1 MKNIYSN
8 IYSFNKKTL
17 YKTVKSLKLGNIASL
32 PTETVYGLA
41 GNAFK
46 KKAIKKIFQLKKRP
60 IRNPLIIHF
69 FNIKNLGD
77 EVVLNDNFYKLYKKF
92 CPGPLTFVLKK
103 NEKSKIN
110 SLATAGLNTV
120 AIRFPSHKIIRSILK
135 EINFPLA
142 MPSANISTSLSPV
155 SATDVYEEFKNNL
168 KIIIDGGLS
177 KIGIESTVVDLT
189 GHPKILRPGIINSTD
204 IKKCLNMSLSNKKSK
219 IKSPGMFKKHYSPG
233 IPVIIGGKPK
243 KPGDAYMVFGKRF
256 KKRSN
261 FFNLSKKGSL
271 KEAAANLYKTMRK
284 IKKNGFKRIYVSK
297 IPNLGPGIAI
307 NDRITRASK

>member
-271 KEAAANLYKTMRK
+271 KEAASNLYKTMRK

>member
-17 YKTVKSLKLGNIASL
+17 DKTVKSLKLGNIASL

-60 IRNPLIIHF
+60 ARNPIIIHF
-69 FNIKNLGD
+69 FNIQNLAD

-92 CPGPLTFVLKK
+92 CPGPLTFILRK

-110 SLATAGLNTV
+110 PLATAGLNTV

-142 MPSANISTSLSPV
+142 MPSANISTGLSPV
-155 SATDVYEEFKNNL
+155 SAIDVYEEFKNNL

-189 GHPKILRPGIINSTD
+189 GHPKILRPGIINSID

-243 KPGDAYMVFGKRF
+243 KSGDAYMVFGKRF
-256 KKRSN
+256 KNRSN